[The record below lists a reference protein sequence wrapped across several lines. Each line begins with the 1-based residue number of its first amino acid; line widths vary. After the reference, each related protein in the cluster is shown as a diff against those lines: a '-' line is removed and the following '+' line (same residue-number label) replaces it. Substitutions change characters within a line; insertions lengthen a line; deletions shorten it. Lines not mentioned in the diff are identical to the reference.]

1 MILVLL
7 RKDPHKSEMKKDPF
21 EHHFQTKVE
30 EGVHKSLII
39 ILEKLLF
46 ACLFFTLAFSA
57 FRIAKRNVNLFNRTV
72 VLMMCFNFIY

>member
-1 MILVLL
+1 MWCVCVLWSHDTDSGVSCSL
-7 RKDPHKSEMKKDPF
+7 FCCEKIPKSKMKKDPF

-46 ACLFFTLAFSA
+46 ACL
-57 FRIAKRNVNLFNRTV
+57 
-72 VLMMCFNFIY
+72 